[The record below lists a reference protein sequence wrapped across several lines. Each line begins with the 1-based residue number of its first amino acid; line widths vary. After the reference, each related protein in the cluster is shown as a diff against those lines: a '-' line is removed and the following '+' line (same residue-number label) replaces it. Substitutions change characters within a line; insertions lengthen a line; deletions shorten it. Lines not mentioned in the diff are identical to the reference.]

1 MTQRQ
6 KTTMNAKK
14 TPKQREI
21 QQREEL
27 LVKTA
32 GQILLTEGI
41 AALSMER
48 LAEELKTAK
57 GTIYNHYPN
66 REELLLAMAVRAID
80 KRQAMFD
87 AASMSKG
94 RPRERMIAI
103 GVSCELYVRNYPL
116 FFAVESIVRHAS
128 IWERCSEE
136 RRDFMRQREQRCMGL
151 VAGVVRSA
159 VAAGDLI
166 LPCGMKPE
174 ELTLALWG
182 LTYGSYVIDM
192 TSPSLKEIGIESIYR
207 TVRLGSLHMINGF
220 DWQPI
225 WSAEEHDDR
234 IVKICESVFPDE
246 TPLPRELTGT
256 AN

>member
-1 MTQRQ
+1 MST
-6 KTTMNAKK
+6 KTSA
-14 TPKQREI
+14 KQREI

-48 LAEELKTAK
+48 LAEELRTAK

-80 KRQAMFD
+80 KRQEMFD

-94 RPRERMIAI
+94 SPRERMVAV
-103 GVSCELYVRNYPL
+103 GVACEIYSRNYPL
-116 FFAVESIVRHAS
+116 FFAVEAIVRHAS

-159 VAAGDLI
+159 IAAGDLA

-174 ELTLALWG
+174 ELTLSLWG
-182 LTYGSYVIDM
+182 LTYGSYVINA

-220 DWQPI
+220 NWQPI
-225 WSAEEHDDR
+225 WSATEHDDH
-234 IVKICESVFPDE
+234 IEKICESVFPDE
-246 TPLPRELTGT
+246 TPLPRELTET
-256 AN
+256 TN

>member
-1 MTQRQ
+1 MTTRQ
-6 KTTMNAKK
+6 IFDMNAKK
-14 TPKQREI
+14 TPKQIEI

-27 LVKTA
+27 LMKTA
-32 GQILLTEGI
+32 GQILLTEGVD
-41 AALSMER
+41 ALSMER

-94 RPRERMIAI
+94 NPRERMTAI
-103 GVSCELYVRNYPL
+103 GVACEIYSRNYPL

-128 IWERCSEE
+128 IWERCSDE

-151 VAGVVRSA
+151 VAGVVRSG
-159 VAAGDLI
+159 VASGDLV
-166 LPCGMKPE
+166 LPCGMNPE
-174 ELTLALWG
+174 ELTLSLWG
-182 LTYGSYVIDM
+182 LTYGCTVINA

-207 TVRLGSLHMINGF
+207 TIRLGTLHMINGF
-220 DWQPI
+220 HWQPI
-225 WSAEEHDDR
+225 WSVNEHDDHIAR
-234 IVKICESVFPDE
+234 ICKSVFPNE
-246 TPLPRELTGT
+246 TPLPRELTEK